1 MKKKDTFSDLFQPQR
16 MQGISLNNE
25 YSINAISKNTQDI
38 PDMARLLVRI
48 SDILWIIVILLIIN
62 LFV

>member
-1 MKKKDTFSDLFQPQR
+1 MKKKDVFSDLFQAQR

-25 YSINAISKNTQDI
+25 HSINAISKNTQDI

-48 SDILWIIVILLIIN
+48 SDILWIIVALLIIN
-62 LFV
+62 LFI